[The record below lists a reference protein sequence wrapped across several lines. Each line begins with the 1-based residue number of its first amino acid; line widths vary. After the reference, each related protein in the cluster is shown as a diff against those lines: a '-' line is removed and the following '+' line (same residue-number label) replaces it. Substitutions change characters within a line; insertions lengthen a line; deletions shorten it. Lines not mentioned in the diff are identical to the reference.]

1 MRPSWGVMSSRVQSR
16 QQPAAARSLRQGLE
30 LLRARQKSIGLA
42 ERVFRNPVARQID
55 FVGMPLEE
63 RAASKQS
70 AISIAAGAGQD
81 DLTLGRGKDGLEIPS
96 IGGATGSGS
105 SSAVGMM

>member
-1 MRPSWGVMSSRVQSR
+1 
-16 QQPAAARSLRQGLE
+16 LRQGSE

-42 ERVFRNPVARQID
+42 ERVFRNSVARQID

-63 RAASKQS
+63 GAVSKQS

-96 IGGATGSGS
+96 IGGADRQRIEFGGRDD
-105 SSAVGMM
+105 VIGE